1 MLECVITCLFTAE
14 IPSLCAL
21 FQVVV
26 CTNTTMK
33 ESILLDEIC
42 HKLDIGFIKADI
54 YGVFANVFCDFGKG
68 FQVLDVDGEPK
79 TRYILCT

>member
-1 MLECVITCLFTAE
+1 
-14 IPSLCAL
+14 
-21 FQVVV
+21 
-26 CTNTTMK
+26 MK